1 MIEVSELSKKVQP
14 TLTRHLFN
22 LAKAYDDVIDFT
34 LGDPDI
40 PPHQAIKDAGCLAI
54 QQGKTRY
61 SQNAGLL
68 ELRQVISSYY
78 QRTENLVYDP
88 VSEIMVT
95 VGAMEG
101 LYLALLSILN
111 PGDEV
116 IIPAPYY
123 VNYAQMTLMCHATP
137 VIIDDPTS
145 KDLTFRVEDMERAIT
160 DKTKAIIINTPSNPS
175 GKIIPSQKIA
185 EIAAI
190 AKKHDLIVLSDEVY
204 KCLIYDGSKFRSI
217 VEEEGMRERT
227 ILINSLSKEFCMTGW
242 RIGYVL
248 APEEVIA
255 TMTKLQENI
264 AACVPLPSQY
274 AAIKALG
281 GEADYS
287 GRMVEIFLKR
297 RNLLVDG
304 ISKIPRLA
312 CSAPEAK
319 FYLMVDISAT
329 GMTSE
334 QFAVSLLKEAHVA
347 VVPGIT
353 YGKCCDSY
361 VRIAFTLDENK
372 IKEGLQRIHSFI
384 ERLV

>member
-1 MIEVSELSKKVQP
+1 
-14 TLTRHLFN
+14 
-22 LAKAYDDVIDFT
+22 
-34 LGDPDI
+34 
-40 PPHQAIKDAGCLAI
+40 
-54 QQGKTRY
+54 
-61 SQNAGLL
+61 
-68 ELRQVISSYY
+68 
-78 QRTENLVYDP
+78 
-88 VSEIMVT
+88 
-95 VGAMEG
+95 
-101 LYLALLSILN
+101 
-111 PGDEV
+111 
-116 IIPAPYY
+116 
-123 VNYAQMTLMCHATP
+123 
-137 VIIDDPTS
+137 
-145 KDLTFRVEDMERAIT
+145 
-160 DKTKAIIINTPSNPS
+160 
-175 GKIIPSQKIA
+175 
-185 EIAAI
+185 
-190 AKKHDLIVLSDEVY
+190 
-204 KCLIYDGSKFRSI
+204 
-217 VEEEGMRERT
+217 MRERT

-312 CSAPEAK
+312 CSAPEAT